1 MAGFSLRRQGFI
13 KRSVAASLL
22 AALTGCSTV
31 TPPPSALTP
40 APQPPSSSAAPAL
53 FFAEAASPVVTP
65 APPASPAS
73 APARVNLFTA
83 IAKRLS
89 RKKAE
94 PPVADPAPAA
104 DPAPEPEPTV
114 SDQYL
119 LTGEAAL
126 ELERGH
132 ASWYGARFQGQPT
145 ASGEQYDMYALTA
158 AHPTLPF
165 GTMVRVRNEAL
176 GREVDVRINDRGPFT
191 PGRVIDLSQAAAKA
205 LGLMQ
210 SGMAEVSLKV
220 TESTYKRFGGVRARV
235 PRASKKKI
243 RSPARPDKRHQ
254 PAAKRRAPAVKH
266 R

>member
-1 MAGFSLRRQGFI
+1 MAGFSLRRPGFI
-13 KRSVAASLL
+13 KHSAAASLL
-22 AALTGCSTV
+22 VLLTGCSTV
-31 TPPPSALTP
+31 APPPSALTP
-40 APQPPSSSAAPAL
+40 PPPSSSAAPAL
-53 FFAEAASPVVTP
+53 FFSEAAAPVITP
-65 APPASPAS
+65 VPPASPAS

-104 DPAPEPEPTV
+104 DPAPGPEPV
-114 SDQYL
+114 ANNQYL
-119 LTGEAAL
+119 LTGEEAL

-158 AHPTLPF
+158 AHRTLPF
-165 GTMVRVRNEAL
+165 GTVVRVRNEAL
-176 GREVDVRINDRGPFT
+176 GREVDVRINDRGPFA

-210 SGMAEVSLKV
+210 SGMAEVSLNV
-220 TESTYKRFGGVRARV
+220 TESAYKRASTSRA
-235 PRASKKKI
+235 PASRQKVHSSA
-243 RSPARPDKRHQ
+243 RSDKRRQ
-254 PAAKRRAPAVKH
+254 PAAKRRTPAARH